1 MAIAYLGL
9 AFTAG
14 FMATLAPCALP
25 MLPSYI
31 AYYLNLEEEERSL
44 KKSIIFSVT
53 TVIGFLTLYM
63 VIGLLPSV
71 ILNRIATR
79 LELVIPIIGVFLILM
94 GVLNLFS
101 NLPERIPI
109 LHLKAPEKGGIGSF
123 YIYGLGYGAASLS
136 CSFPVF
142 VLLVLQSA
150 SAGGPLDVLIMFLVY
165 GSGAAAMMIPLTLA
179 LSYSKEVIYSKLMD
193 YMPYV
198 KKANSIIL
206 ILAGL
211 YMIYYGYTN

>member
-31 AYYLNLEEEERSL
+31 AYYLNLEEERSL

-71 ILNRIATR
+71 IVNRIATR
-79 LELVIPIIGVFLILM
+79 LELVIPLIGVFLILM
-94 GVLNLFS
+94 GILTLFS
-101 NLPERIPI
+101 NLLGRIPI
-109 LHLKAPEKGGIGSF
+109 IHLQAPEKGGIGSF

-179 LSYSKEVIYSKLMD
+179 LSYSKEVIYSKLME

>member
-1 MAIAYLGL
+1 
-9 AFTAG
+9 
-14 FMATLAPCALP
+14 

-31 AYYLNLEEEERSL
+31 AYYLNLEEERSL

-71 ILNRIATR
+71 IVNRIATR

-101 NLPERIPI
+101 NLPGRIPI

-142 VLLVLQSA
+142 ILLVLQSA

-165 GSGAAAMMIPLTLA
+165 GTGAAAMMIPLTLA
-179 LSYSKEVIYSKLMD
+179 LSYSKEVIYSKLME

>member
-31 AYYLNLEEEERSL
+31 AYYLNLEEERSL

-179 LSYSKEVIYSKLMD
+179 LSYSKEVIYSKLME

>member
-31 AYYLNLEEEERSL
+31 AYYLNLEEERSL

-136 CSFPVF
+136 CSFQVF

>member
-1 MAIAYLGL
+1 MAFAYLGL

-31 AYYLNLEEEERSL
+31 AYYLNLEEERSL

-71 ILNRIATR
+71 IVNRIATR

-101 NLPERIPI
+101 NLPGRIPI

-142 VLLVLQSA
+142 ILLVLQSA

-165 GSGAAAMMIPLTLA
+165 GTGAAAMMIPLTLA
-179 LSYSKEVIYSKLMD
+179 LSYSKEVIYSKLME

>member
-31 AYYLNLEEEERSL
+31 AYYLNLEEERSL

-71 ILNRIATR
+71 IVNRIATR

-101 NLPERIPI
+101 NLPGRIPI
-109 LHLKAPEKGGIGSF
+109 LHMKAPEKGGIGSF

-179 LSYSKEVIYSKLMD
+179 LSYSKEVIYSKLME